1 MESPLNHPATPEAGR
16 RPGEPASAAPASP
29 PPPEP
34 GAPLPG
40 DHRWWLVEEGF
51 DLAREH
57 EVESLLAISNGYLG
71 TRASLAEGSELSA
84 PATFVAGIYGRRS
97 EPGAVPAL
105 VTAPDALRLRL
116 VVEGEAVALDHGET
130 LEHRRALDMRRGVLW
145 RVWRH
150 RTPAGRI
157 TRIRERRLAS
167 LADRHVLLQVVELV
181 PENYGGRI
189 ELESRIDVAVPVQ
202 PLAVPPPAL
211 TPVPDASGAAS
222 PARLAL
228 RAEGTGAVVA
238 FAVDSSLDADGRRLA
253 PQIEASGS
261 SVVERWSFTAEI
273 GRPCRLTRVIAVHT
287 SRDAASPAAA
297 AAEHVARLGAAA
309 AERIQRAHVAA
320 WRARWQG
327 ADVVIDGDDDAQRA
341 VRFACYHLIGAADPG
356 DERVSIGARL
366 LTGGVYMGHVFWD
379 VEVYM
384 LPFYIYTP
392 PPSARALLMY
402 RYHTLPAARA
412 KARALGWRGALYAW
426 ESALTGEETT
436 PSAVVAPDG
445 VVVPIRN
452 GEQENHIS
460 AAVAYGVW
468 QYWRATGDDAFF
480 LDAGAEIL
488 LETAR
493 FWASRGE
500 WGEDGL
506 YHIRHVIGPDEYH
519 EDVDDSAYTNVMAQ
533 WNLER
538 GLEAARLLRERW
550 PERWRVLEDR
560 LGIEPGEPESWGDI
574 AAAMYTG
581 FDPDT
586 GLFEQ
591 FRGYHDLEEG
601 DLSALEPSAGPAD
614 ILLGRERTMR
624 SKVIKQADVVLLLY
638 LLWDRFPPEV
648 RRANFRYY
656 EPRCANGS
664 SLSPSIHALV
674 AARLGEMELA
684 QRYWRQAAEIDLA
697 NNMGNAAGGVH
708 GAALGGLWQAAV
720 FGFAGLRFG
729 ERGPELE
736 PHLPPGWRALRFPIC
751 WRGRRFRV
759 STDGATRPEEGP

>member
-1 MESPLNHPATPEAGR
+1 
-16 RPGEPASAAPASP
+16 
-29 PPPEP
+29 
-34 GAPLPG
+34 
-40 DHRWWLVEEGF
+40 
-51 DLAREH
+51 
-57 EVESLLAISNGYLG
+57 
-71 TRASLAEGSELSA
+71 
-84 PATFVAGIYGRRS
+84 
-97 EPGAVPAL
+97 
-105 VTAPDALRLRL
+105 
-116 VVEGEAVALDHGET
+116 
-130 LEHRRALDMRRGVLW
+130 
-145 RVWRH
+145 
-150 RTPAGRI
+150 
-157 TRIRERRLAS
+157 AS
-167 LADRHVLLQVVELV
+167 LADRHVLLHVVELK
-181 PENYGGRI
+181 PENYGGRVL
-189 ELESRIDVAVPVQ
+189 LESRIDAEVPLQ
-202 PLAVPPPAL
+202 PLTVPPPAL
-211 TPVPDASGAAS
+211 MPLPRASEDSA

-238 FAVDSSLDADGRRLA
+238 LAVESAVHAGGESVLA
-253 PQIEASGS
+253 PRVEASGS
-261 SVVERWSFTAEI
+261 RVVERWTLTAEI
-273 GRPCRLTRVIAVHT
+273 GRAYRLTRVVAVHT
-287 SRDAASPAAA
+287 SRDAESPARAAA
-297 AAEHVARLGAAA
+297 AHVRRLGPEAADRI
-309 AERIQRAHVAA
+309 EREHAAA
-320 WRARWQG
+320 WRARWRD
-327 ADVVIDGDDDAQRA
+327 ADVVIEGDDHAQRA
-341 VRFACYHLIGAADPG
+341 MRFACYHLIGAADPG

-366 LTGGVYMGHVFWD
+366 LTGGVYLGHVFWD
-379 VEVYM
+379 VEIYM
-384 LPFYIYTP
+384 LPFYVYTH

-402 RYHTLPAARA
+402 RYHTLPAARE
-412 KARALGWRGALYAW
+412 KARALGWRSALYAW
-426 ESALTGEETT
+426 ESAMTGEETT
-436 PSAVVAPDG
+436 PTAVVAPDG

-560 LGIEPGEPESWGDI
+560 LGIEPGEPETWGDI

-591 FRGYHDLEEG
+591 FRGYHDLEEV

-624 SKVIKQADVVLLLY
+624 SKVIKQADVVRLLY

-664 SLSPSIHALV
+664 S
-674 AARLGEMELA
+674 
-684 QRYWRQAAEIDLA
+684 
-697 NNMGNAAGGVH
+697 
-708 GAALGGLWQAAV
+708 
-720 FGFAGLRFG
+720 
-729 ERGPELE
+729 
-736 PHLPPGWRALRFPIC
+736 
-751 WRGRRFRV
+751 
-759 STDGATRPEEGP
+759 